1 MQLTLP
7 VRDVLQATPRAR
19 IVRLDLGGRRFEYE
33 PGQAVTVG
41 LPGERRSPYSI
52 AAAPHDAE
60 TDGCL
65 ELLVGAEGHSA
76 EFQDRLRPGT
86 MLDVHGPVGQ
96 FTFAPRG
103 DERRFTFIAAGTGI
117 APLRSMLRSALQ
129 DARNEVTLLYSARTP
144 QDFAYQDELQA
155 LSRTGRIELE
165 LSATRA
171 HGHRGWT
178 EGRGRIG
185 REHAQRIVRRGG
197 PVCFICG
204 PTPFVAQTRR
214 LLLDAGLP
222 QDRVRVEQWLLPR
235 PSPLPAVSAALTG
248 AIVPSL
254 A

>member
-41 LPGERRSPYSI
+41 LPGARRSPYSI
-52 AAAPHDAE
+52 AAAPHDAANE
-60 TDGCL
+60 GCL
-65 ELLVGAEGHSA
+65 ELLVGADGHSA

-96 FTFAPRG
+96 FTFAPPT

-117 APLRSMLRSALQ
+117 APLRAMLRDALR

-144 QDFAYQDELQA
+144 EEFAYQKELQA
-155 LSRTGRIELE
+155 LSRAGRIALQ
-165 LSATRA
+165 LSVTRA
-171 HGHRGWT
+171 HGRRGWT

-185 REHAQRIVRRGG
+185 REHA
-197 PVCFICG
+197 
-204 PTPFVAQTRR
+204 
-214 LLLDAGLP
+214 
-222 QDRVRVEQWLLPR
+222 
-235 PSPLPAVSAALTG
+235 
-248 AIVPSL
+248 
-254 A
+254 